1 MSVALSAGLL
11 ILITV
16 FVLLIIGVPIGI
28 ALMVASIA
36 AIIQSLGFSAA
47 IPSSSLKLFQGIN
60 IFTLL
65 AIPFFILAGNIMSK
79 SGIANRLIRL
89 ATAITGRIPGSLAH
103 TNVVANMLFGSI
115 SGSGTAAV
123 SAMGA
128 TMGPIQKKNG
138 YNEDF
143 SSALNI
149 ATAPTGFLIPPST
162 ALITYGL
169 ASGGTSIAALF
180 LAGII
185 PGILWALSCMVI
197 AFIYARK
204 KGYVETKKVSLKEF
218 VKILFEGV
226 PSLLLIVI
234 VVAGIVM
241 GVFTA
246 TEGAAIA
253 VAYSLLL
260 AMVFYRTLSIREL
273 YKVLVDSAMLS
284 AIIMFLIGASNI
296 LAWVMSFTGIPD
308 MLAQF
313 VLGVSDNPI
322 LIFLAMNILILV
334 VGTFMDLTPA
344 ILIFTPIL
352 LPVALE
358 LGMDPIQFGIM
369 LTLNLSIGTITPPV
383 GNVLFTGLKIS
394 ERKIE
399 KVLPYLFKFYAAII
413 VVLLLITFIPWFSTF
428 IPELAGHLE

>member
-1 MSVALSAGLL
+1 MSMALSAGLI
-11 ILITV
+11 ILFTV
-16 FVLLIIGVPIGI
+16 FVLLLLGVPIAI
-28 ALMVASIA
+28 ALIIASIV
-36 AIIQSLGFSAA
+36 AISNTLGFSAA
-47 IPSSSLKLFQGIN
+47 VPSSSLKLFQGIN

-65 AIPFFILAGNIMSK
+65 AIPFFILAGNIMNK
-79 SGIANRLIRL
+79 SGIANRLINL

-123 SAMGA
+123 SAMGT

-149 ATAPTGFLIPPST
+149 ASAPTGFLIPPST

-185 PGILWALSCMVI
+185 PGILWGVSCIVI
-197 AFIYARK
+197 AYMYARK
-204 KGYVETKKVSLKEF
+204 KGYVETQKVSFKEF
-218 VKILFEGV
+218 LKILFEGV
-226 PSLLLIVI
+226 PSLLLIII
-234 VVAGIVM
+234 VVAGIVY

-260 AMVFYRTLSIREL
+260 AMVFYRTLGFKEL
-273 YKVLVDSAMLS
+273 YTVLIDSAKLS

-308 MLAQF
+308 MLANS
-313 VLGVSDNPI
+313 VLSISENPI
-322 LIFLAMNILILV
+322 IIFLAINILILI

-394 ERKIE
+394 GRKLE
-399 KVLPYLFKFYAAII
+399 KVMPHLLKFYLAII

-428 IPELAGHLE
+428 IPGLAGHLE